1 MKKTI
6 ILSLLAAVFAF
17 SNVVKANEL
26 TISGYAEWLGASVDQ
41 TISDGGASPGTDF
54 SGFDNGTYT
63 RLDGTYATTL
73 DSGLDVQGNMTIH
86 SRDCMG
92 DRADKLLNIEVDF
105 AVAELHLSEINDGIV
120 SMNKVDFIEIPAQ
133 IARSLKPGGY
143 HVMFSKFNIELI
155 DESELIGVL
164 NFELA
169 GEIKVVFEVE
179 TQKNK
184 DDYTEH

>member
-1 MKKTI
+1 MHVFNRERLKVFFKFLSI
-6 ILSLLAAVFAF
+6 IFIFFMSSPSIAHQFQKENININHPHIKF
-17 SNVVKANEL
+17 
-26 TISGYAEWLGASVDQ
+26 TISSGPAAGYM
-41 TISDGGASPGTDF
+41 
-54 SGFDNGTYT
+54 
-63 RLDGTYATTL
+63 TT
-73 DSGLDVQGNMTIH
+73 VNM
-86 SRDCMG
+86 G
-92 DRADKLLNIEVDF
+92 EKPDKLLNIEVDF
-105 AVAELHLSEINDGIV
+105 AVAELHHSEINNGII

-133 IARSLKPGGY
+133 IAKSLKPGGY

>member
-1 MKKTI
+1 MHVFNRERLKVFFKFLSI
-6 ILSLLAAVFAF
+6 IFIFFVFSPSIAHQF
-17 SNVVKANEL
+17 QKENININHPHIKF
-26 TISGYAEWLGASVDQ
+26 TISSGPAAGY
-41 TISDGGASPGTDF
+41 
-54 SGFDNGTYT
+54 
-63 RLDGTYATTL
+63 
-73 DSGLDVQGNMTIH
+73 MTIVN
-86 SRDCMG
+86 MG
-92 DRADKLLNIEVDF
+92 DKADKLLNIEVDF

-133 IARSLKPGGY
+133 IAKSLKPGGY

-164 NFELA
+164 NFEHA

>member
-1 MKKTI
+1 MHVFNRERLKVLFKFLSI
-6 ILSLLAAVFAF
+6 IFIFFMSSPSIAHQFQKENININHPHIKF
-17 SNVVKANEL
+17 
-26 TISGYAEWLGASVDQ
+26 TISSGPAAGY
-41 TISDGGASPGTDF
+41 
-54 SGFDNGTYT
+54 
-63 RLDGTYATTL
+63 
-73 DSGLDVQGNMTIH
+73 MTIVN
-86 SRDCMG
+86 MG
-92 DRADKLLNIEVDF
+92 EKPDKLLNIEVDF
-105 AVAELHLSEINDGIV
+105 AIAELHHSEINNGII

-133 IARSLKPGGY
+133 IAKSLKPGGY

-179 TQKNK
+179 TQKHK

>member
-1 MKKTI
+1 MHVFNRERLKVFFKFLSI
-6 ILSLLAAVFAF
+6 IFIFFVSSPSIAHQFQKENININHPHIKF
-17 SNVVKANEL
+17 
-26 TISGYAEWLGASVDQ
+26 TISSGPAAGY
-41 TISDGGASPGTDF
+41 
-54 SGFDNGTYT
+54 
-63 RLDGTYATTL
+63 
-73 DSGLDVQGNMTIH
+73 MTIVN
-86 SRDCMG
+86 MG
-92 DRADKLLNIEVDF
+92 DKADKLLNIEVDF

-133 IARSLKPGGY
+133 IAKSLKPGGY

-155 DESELIGVL
+155 DESELIGML

>member
-1 MKKTI
+1 MHVFNRERLKVFFKFLSI
-6 ILSLLAAVFAF
+6 IFIFFVSSPSIAHQFQKENININHPHIKF
-17 SNVVKANEL
+17 
-26 TISGYAEWLGASVDQ
+26 TISSGPAAGY
-41 TISDGGASPGTDF
+41 
-54 SGFDNGTYT
+54 
-63 RLDGTYATTL
+63 
-73 DSGLDVQGNMTIH
+73 MTIVN
-86 SRDCMG
+86 MG
-92 DRADKLLNIEVDF
+92 DKADKLLNIEVDF
-105 AVAELHLSEINDGIV
+105 AAAELHLSEINDGIV
-120 SMNKVDFIEIPAQ
+120 SMNKVDFMEIPAQ
-133 IARSLKPGGY
+133 IAKSLKPGGY

>member
-1 MKKTI
+1 MHVFNRERLKVLFKFLSI
-6 ILSLLAAVFAF
+6 IFIFFISSPSIAHQFQKENININHPHIKF
-17 SNVVKANEL
+17 
-26 TISGYAEWLGASVDQ
+26 TISSGPAAGY
-41 TISDGGASPGTDF
+41 
-54 SGFDNGTYT
+54 
-63 RLDGTYATTL
+63 
-73 DSGLDVQGNMTIH
+73 MTIVN
-86 SRDCMG
+86 MG
-92 DRADKLLNIEVDF
+92 EKPDKLLNIEVDF
-105 AVAELHLSEINDGIV
+105 AIAELHHSEINNGII

-133 IARSLKPGGY
+133 IAKSLKPGGY

>member
-1 MKKTI
+1 MHVFNRERLKVFFKFLSI
-6 ILSLLAAVFAF
+6 IFIFFVSSPSIAHQFQKENININHPHIKF
-17 SNVVKANEL
+17 
-26 TISGYAEWLGASVDQ
+26 TISSGPAAGY
-41 TISDGGASPGTDF
+41 
-54 SGFDNGTYT
+54 
-63 RLDGTYATTL
+63 
-73 DSGLDVQGNMTIH
+73 MTIVN
-86 SRDCMG
+86 MG
-92 DRADKLLNIEVDF
+92 EKPDKLLNIEVDF

-133 IARSLKPGGY
+133 IAKSLKPGGY

-179 TQKNK
+179 TQKYK
-184 DDYTEH
+184 DDFTEH

>member
-1 MKKTI
+1 MHVFNRERLKVLFKFLSI
-6 ILSLLAAVFAF
+6 IFIFFISFPSIAHQFQKENININHPHIKF
-17 SNVVKANEL
+17 
-26 TISGYAEWLGASVDQ
+26 TISSGPAAGY
-41 TISDGGASPGTDF
+41 
-54 SGFDNGTYT
+54 
-63 RLDGTYATTL
+63 
-73 DSGLDVQGNMTIH
+73 MTIVN
-86 SRDCMG
+86 MG
-92 DRADKLLNIEVDF
+92 EKPDKLLNIEVDF
-105 AVAELHLSEINDGIV
+105 AIAELHHSEINNGII

-133 IARSLKPGGY
+133 IAKSLKPGGY

>member
-1 MKKTI
+1 MHVFNRERLKVLFKFLSI
-6 ILSLLAAVFAF
+6 ISIFLVFSPSIAHQF
-17 SNVVKANEL
+17 QKENININHPHIKF
-26 TISGYAEWLGASVDQ
+26 TISSGPAAGY
-41 TISDGGASPGTDF
+41 
-54 SGFDNGTYT
+54 
-63 RLDGTYATTL
+63 
-73 DSGLDVQGNMTIH
+73 MTIVN
-86 SRDCMG
+86 MG
-92 DRADKLLNIEVDF
+92 EKPDKLLNIEVDF

-133 IARSLKPGGY
+133 IAKSLKPGGY

>member
-1 MKKTI
+1 MHVFNRERLKVLFKFLSI
-6 ILSLLAAVFAF
+6 IFIFFISSPSIAHQFQKENININHPHIKF
-17 SNVVKANEL
+17 
-26 TISGYAEWLGASVDQ
+26 TISSGPAAGY
-41 TISDGGASPGTDF
+41 
-54 SGFDNGTYT
+54 
-63 RLDGTYATTL
+63 
-73 DSGLDVQGNMTIH
+73 MTIVN
-86 SRDCMG
+86 MG
-92 DRADKLLNIEVDF
+92 EKPDKLLNIEVDF
-105 AVAELHLSEINDGIV
+105 AVAELHHSEINNGII

-133 IARSLKPGGY
+133 IAKSLKPGGY

-184 DDYTEH
+184 NDYTEH

>member
-1 MKKTI
+1 MHVFNRERLKVFFKFLSI
-6 ILSLLAAVFAF
+6 IFIFFVSSPSIAHQFQKENININHPHIKF
-17 SNVVKANEL
+17 
-26 TISGYAEWLGASVDQ
+26 TISSGPAAGY
-41 TISDGGASPGTDF
+41 
-54 SGFDNGTYT
+54 
-63 RLDGTYATTL
+63 
-73 DSGLDVQGNMTIH
+73 MTIVN
-86 SRDCMG
+86 MG
-92 DRADKLLNIEVDF
+92 EKPDKLLNIEVDF

-133 IARSLKPGGY
+133 IAKSLKPGGY

-179 TQKNK
+179 TQKHK

>member
-1 MKKTI
+1 MFFKFLSI
-6 ILSLLAAVFAF
+6 IFIFFVTSPSIAHQFQKENININHPHIKF
-17 SNVVKANEL
+17 
-26 TISGYAEWLGASVDQ
+26 TISSGPAAGY
-41 TISDGGASPGTDF
+41 
-54 SGFDNGTYT
+54 
-63 RLDGTYATTL
+63 
-73 DSGLDVQGNMTIH
+73 MTIVN
-86 SRDCMG
+86 MG
-92 DRADKLLNIEVDF
+92 EKPDKLLNIEVDF
-105 AVAELHLSEINDGIV
+105 AIAELHHSEINNGII

-133 IARSLKPGGY
+133 IAKSLRPGGY

>member
-1 MKKTI
+1 MHVFNRERLKVFFKFLSI
-6 ILSLLAAVFAF
+6 IFIFFVSSPSIAHQFQKENININHPHIKF
-17 SNVVKANEL
+17 
-26 TISGYAEWLGASVDQ
+26 TISSGPAAGY
-41 TISDGGASPGTDF
+41 
-54 SGFDNGTYT
+54 
-63 RLDGTYATTL
+63 
-73 DSGLDVQGNMTIH
+73 MTIVN
-86 SRDCMG
+86 MG
-92 DRADKLLNIEVDF
+92 EKPDKLLNIEVDF
-105 AVAELHLSEINDGIV
+105 AVAELHHSEINNGII

-133 IARSLKPGGY
+133 IAKSLKPGGY

>member
-1 MKKTI
+1 MHVFNRERLKVLFKVLSI
-6 ILSLLAAVFAF
+6 IFIFFMSSPSIAHQFQKENININHPHIKF
-17 SNVVKANEL
+17 
-26 TISGYAEWLGASVDQ
+26 TISSGPAAGY
-41 TISDGGASPGTDF
+41 
-54 SGFDNGTYT
+54 
-63 RLDGTYATTL
+63 
-73 DSGLDVQGNMTIH
+73 MTIVN
-86 SRDCMG
+86 MG
-92 DRADKLLNIEVDF
+92 EKPDKLLNIEVDF
-105 AVAELHLSEINDGIV
+105 ADAELHHSEINNGIV

-133 IARSLKPGGY
+133 IAKSLKPGGY

>member
-1 MKKTI
+1 MHVFNRERLKVLFKFLSI
-6 ILSLLAAVFAF
+6 IFIFFISSPSIAHQFQKENININHPHIKF
-17 SNVVKANEL
+17 
-26 TISGYAEWLGASVDQ
+26 TISSGPAAGY
-41 TISDGGASPGTDF
+41 
-54 SGFDNGTYT
+54 
-63 RLDGTYATTL
+63 
-73 DSGLDVQGNMTIH
+73 MTIVN
-86 SRDCMG
+86 MG
-92 DRADKLLNIEVDF
+92 EKPDKLLNIEVDF
-105 AVAELHLSEINDGIV
+105 AIAELHHSEINNGII

-133 IARSLKPGGY
+133 IAKSLKPGGY

-155 DESELIGVL
+155 DESELIGIL

>member
-1 MKKTI
+1 MHVFNRERLKVLFKFLSI
-6 ILSLLAAVFAF
+6 IFVFFISSPSIAHQF
-17 SNVVKANEL
+17 QKENININHPHIKF
-26 TISGYAEWLGASVDQ
+26 TISSGPAAGY
-41 TISDGGASPGTDF
+41 
-54 SGFDNGTYT
+54 
-63 RLDGTYATTL
+63 
-73 DSGLDVQGNMTIH
+73 MTIVN
-86 SRDCMG
+86 MG
-92 DRADKLLNIEVDF
+92 EKPDKLLNIEVDF
-105 AVAELHLSEINDGIV
+105 AVAELHHSEINNGII

-133 IARSLKPGGY
+133 IAKSLKPGGY

>member
-1 MKKTI
+1 MHVFNRERLKVLFKFLSI
-6 ILSLLAAVFAF
+6 IFIFFISSPSIAHQFQKENININHPHIKF
-17 SNVVKANEL
+17 
-26 TISGYAEWLGASVDQ
+26 TISSGPAAGY
-41 TISDGGASPGTDF
+41 
-54 SGFDNGTYT
+54 
-63 RLDGTYATTL
+63 
-73 DSGLDVQGNMTIH
+73 MTIVN
-86 SRDCMG
+86 MG
-92 DRADKLLNIEVDF
+92 EKPDKLLNIEVDF
-105 AVAELHLSEINDGIV
+105 AIAELHHSEINNGII

-133 IARSLKPGGY
+133 IAKSLKPGGY

-164 NFELA
+164 NFEIA

>member
-1 MKKTI
+1 MYVFNRERLKVFFKFLSI
-6 ILSLLAAVFAF
+6 IFIFFVSSLSIAHQFQKENININHPHIKF
-17 SNVVKANEL
+17 
-26 TISGYAEWLGASVDQ
+26 TISSGPAAGY
-41 TISDGGASPGTDF
+41 
-54 SGFDNGTYT
+54 
-63 RLDGTYATTL
+63 
-73 DSGLDVQGNMTIH
+73 MTIVN
-86 SRDCMG
+86 MG
-92 DRADKLLNIEVDF
+92 EKPDKLLNIEVDF
-105 AVAELHLSEINDGIV
+105 AVAELHHSEINNGII

-133 IARSLKPGGY
+133 IAKSLKPGGY